1 MGNTQAVHLF
11 SPLTLRSLTLRN
23 RIGISPMCQYS
34 CEQGVVSDW
43 HLVHLGSR
51 AAGGAGLVIAE
62 ATAVSPEGRI
72 TPGCAGLWDDK
83 HIEPLVP
90 INRFVKQHGA
100 VPGVQIAHAGR
111 KASAARPWDGGG
123 HLADHSG
130 GWPVIAPSS
139 IPFGGELTKTPRSM
153 HAEDIRRVRGCFL
166 AAARRALAAGYEWL
180 ELHAAHGYLAHEFL
194 SPLTNH
200 RTDRYGGTF
209 ENRIR
214 FVIEVANAVREV
226 WPERLPLAV
235 RLSCTDW
242 MPGGWD
248 IEQTVELARRLKGEG
263 VDLIDCSSGGLVP
276 DAPIPV
282 APGFQVPFA
291 ERVRQ
296 EAEILTAAVGLI
308 TTPQQAD
315 AIVRSQQADLAFLG
329 RESLRD
335 PNWPLRAAQSLGL
348 KHAVKAPLQYQR
360 AW

>member
-1 MGNTQAVHLF
+1 
-11 SPLTLRSLTLRN
+11 
-23 RIGISPMCQYS
+23 
-34 CEQGVVSDW
+34 
-43 HLVHLGSR
+43 
-51 AAGGAGLVIAE
+51 
-62 ATAVSPEGRI
+62 
-72 TPGCAGLWDDK
+72 
-83 HIEPLVP
+83 
-90 INRFVKQHGA
+90 
-100 VPGVQIAHAGR
+100 
-111 KASAARPWDGGG
+111 
-123 HLADHSG
+123 
-130 GWPVIAPSS
+130 
-139 IPFGGELTKTPRSM
+139 M

-200 RTDRYGGTF
+200 RTDRYGGSF

-248 IEQTVELARRLKGEG
+248 LEQTVELARRLKGEG

-276 DAPIPV
+276 NAPIPV

-315 AIVRSQQADLAFLG
+315 AIVRSEQADLALIG

-335 PNWPLRAAQSLGL
+335 PNWPLRAAQALGL
-348 KHAVKAPLQYQR
+348 KDAVKAPLQYQR